1 MYTNEVHG
9 VYGASVF
16 TNKMYRLRI
25 IIFVSM
31 SPCQTLVKKVPINV
45 FFSSDCRHISIGL
58 QKQKNKK
65 KKQTGQTEE
74 GD

>member
-1 MYTNEVHG
+1 
-9 VYGASVF
+9 
-16 TNKMYRLRI
+16 
-25 IIFVSM
+25 M
-31 SPCQTLVKKVPINV
+31 SPCQTLVKKVPINI
-45 FFSSDCRHISIGL
+45 FISSDCRHISVGL

>member
-1 MYTNEVHG
+1 MN
-9 VYGASVF
+9 
-16 TNKMYRLRI
+16 RLRI
-25 IIFVSM
+25 NFFVSM
-31 SPCQTLVKKVPINV
+31 SSRQTLVKKIPINI
-45 FFSSDCRHISIGL
+45 FISSDCRHISAGL